1 MTMRKRGA
9 ILIVFSSV
17 LLFLSAFVLNSVEK
31 SGDPLFYYTLNSFF
45 VSLAVFALPACFFM
59 CKSIFFDKHDECDFF
74 LNSLKPFPL
83 ILCALLGISVF
94 LLGTVCSGIFKIE
107 PSMQFRPALS
117 PYSIFTVCII
127 PALSEEIFFRSVL
140 LSCFSSFGKI
150 KASLLVSFIFAV
162 MHTNAYSFLSLFCI
176 GMLLSFL
183 AFSSRSLLSCITFHI
198 FYNLAWLVIPT
209 GIFQYE
215 IFLIFSAIFIIALCI
230 FIIYKLQLF
239 FKGTPF
245 KKFSVF

>member
-9 ILIVFSSV
+9 ILIIFSSV

-94 LLGTVCSGIFKIE
+94 LLGTVFSNFFKIG
-107 PSMQFRPALS
+107 SFSQFRPALS

-140 LSCFSSFGKI
+140 LSCFSSLGRI
-150 KASLLVSFIFAV
+150 KASLLTSFIFAV
-162 MHTNAYSFLSLFCI
+162 MHTNAYSFFSLFFI

-183 AFSSRSLLSCITFHI
+183 AFSSRSLLSCITFHV
-198 FYNLAWLVIPT
+198 FYNLMWLTLPSS
-209 GIFQYE
+209 
-215 IFLIFSAIFIIALCI
+215 IFLPKIFLVASAVFMIMLCVFIL
-230 FIIYKLQLF
+230 YKLQLF
-239 FKGTPF
+239 FKETHAQ
-245 KKFSVF
+245 KFSVF